1 MADGR
6 RRRRRRP
13 RPPLAL
19 LLALTAAGLA
29 IADPLARSAAARA
42 LAPSTATAVPVVA
55 TPTAAEA
62 PRIGL
67 GASGRPSA
75 AIAPGA
81 IQPPA
86 AAAPLPAAP
95 IPLGSAAGQ
104 ALLLDRHTLRADYA
118 SLSQWLETQANLA
131 YCGVASAVV
140 ALNSLGQ
147 PAPAA
152 TGYGSYRFWTQANLF
167 AAPASL
173 AVARPERVARQ
184 GMDLAQLQGLLS
196 GQGVVAQR
204 YHGDTLSL
212 AQFRG
217 LLRRSLADGGD
228 RLLVNYHRAALGQQG
243 GGHISPL
250 AAYDPRGD
258 RVLILDVARYRYPPV
273 WVSAADLWR
282 AVRTLDSSSGRSRGL
297 VLVRTGTGD
306 GAAPPATTPP
316 SGR

>member
-1 MADGR
+1 MADR
-6 RRRRRRP
+6 RRRRGG
-13 RPPLAL
+13 PPLAL
-19 LLALTAAGLA
+19 LLALAAGGLA
-29 IADPLARSAAARA
+29 IADPLAR
-42 LAPSTATAVPVVA
+42 
-55 TPTAAEA
+55 
-62 PRIGL
+62 
-67 GASGRPSA
+67 
-75 AIAPGA
+75 
-81 IQPPA
+81 A
-86 AAAPLPAAP
+86 AAAPAVAPSAALAVPLAAPPAPATASAPAATQAPATAARLASAP

-104 ALLLDRHTLRADYA
+104 ALLDDRHTLRADYA

-152 TGYGSYRFWTQANLF
+152 AGYGSYRFWTQTNLF

-173 AVARPERVARQ
+173 AVARPEQVARQ

-204 YHGDTLSL
+204 YHGDSLSL
-212 AQFRG
+212 VQFRE

-228 RLLVNYHRAALGQQG
+228 RLLVNYHRAALGQEG

-250 AAYDPRGD
+250 AAYDRRGD

-273 WVSAADLWR
+273 WVGTAELWR
-282 AVRTLDSSSGRSRGL
+282 AVRTLDPSSGRSRGL
-297 VLVRTGTGD
+297 VVVRSGSGD
-306 GAAPPATTPP
+306 GAAPPAATPP
-316 SGR
+316 SGH

>member
-1 MADGR
+1 MADR
-6 RRRRRRP
+6 RRRRGG
-13 RPPLAL
+13 PPLAL
-19 LLALTAAGLA
+19 LLALAAGGLA
-29 IADPLARSAAARA
+29 IADPLARALAAPA
-42 LAPSTATAVPVVA
+42 LAPSAALAVPV
-55 TPTAAEA
+55 
-62 PRIGL
+62 
-67 GASGRPSA
+67 
-75 AIAPGA
+75 
-81 IQPPA
+81 
-86 AAAPLPAAP
+86 AAAPAPATARAPAATQTPAAP

-104 ALLLDRHTLRADYA
+104 ALLDDRHTLRADYA

-152 TGYGSYRFWTQANLF
+152 AGYGSYHFWTQTNLF

-173 AVARPERVARQ
+173 AVARPEQVARQ

-204 YHGDTLSL
+204 YHGDSLSL
-212 AQFRG
+212 VQFRE

-228 RLLVNYHRAALGQQG
+228 RLLVNYHRAALGQEG

-250 AAYDPRGD
+250 AAYDRRGD

-273 WVSAADLWR
+273 WVGTAELWR
-282 AVRTLDSSSGRSRGL
+282 AVRTLDPSSGRSRGL
-297 VLVRTGTGD
+297 VVVRSGSGD
-306 GAAPPATTPP
+306 GAAPPAATPP
-316 SGR
+316 SGH